1 MSESWSS
8 PRDPALHTLSV
19 PLTATIGAQ
28 WVGRDDRSVEIRLPC
43 APVVV
48 DARTGGIDHRAVMT
62 VLDHASGAAVYAAQD
77 DPAPT
82 ATLDLRVAFLR
93 DAAPGMGLTVRARAT
108 HLAAHVAHIAADAL
122 AEDGTLLAQSTG
134 AFIVGAHPGG
144 GGGQGADLWRPAR
157 AFAAGDASAFAS
169 FEAFLGAQ
177 RTGPLLTVPF
187 ADRLI
192 GAVSLPALH
201 GGAVASLLATA
212 AHDLAV
218 ADGGRTGRLTAITV
232 QYLRAGRAETTTAAA
247 EFEKRGARS
256 AVVAVSARQAHG
268 TREIA
273 RAQCTFLADGG

>member
-1 MSESWSS
+1 MSPSWST
-8 PRDPALHTLSV
+8 PRDQALHTLSV

-28 WVGRDDRSVEIRLPC
+28 WVGRSDRGVEIRLPW
-43 APVVV
+43 APMVT
-48 DARTGGIDHRAVMT
+48 DSATGGIDHRAVMT
-62 VLDHASGAAVYAAQD
+62 LLDHASGAAVYAAQD
-77 DPAPT
+77 EPAPT
-82 ATLDLRVAFLR
+82 ATLDLRVGFFRGAT
-93 DAAPGMGLTVRARAT
+93 PGQGITVRARAVD
-108 HLAAHVAHIAADAL
+108 LAAHVAHIAAEAL
-122 AEDGTLLAQSTG
+122 ADDGTLLAQSTG

-157 AFAAGDASAFAS
+157 AFAPGDASLLGS
-169 FEAFLGAQ
+169 FEAFLGTV
-177 RTGPLLTVPF
+177 RTGPLLAMPF

-232 QYLRAGRAETTTAAA
+232 QYLRAGRAEATTAAA

-256 AVVAVSARQAHG
+256 AVVAVSARQSHG